1 MFNKKI
7 VNISECKIGAV
18 LAEDIFNYNNIKAV
32 SKNTIINKYI
42 KKRLQELG
50 VFKICIYENDR
61 DREDYNKNIEYDNFK
76 KEYEDII
83 GSTQRLILD
92 IFIENE
98 VNCSRVIELA
108 NTIYNTVF
116 EAEYITKYM
125 SALKNVDEYTFIH
138 SVNVAFYSML
148 IGRWMKM
155 SEDEMKVLIEAGIL
169 HDIGKMKVD
178 NKILNKPGK
187 LTYEE
192 FQEMKKHTI
201 YGYDIIKEKSDIDD
215 NIKKAV
221 LSHHERMDGSGY
233 PYGLAGDN
241 INLYARIISIV
252 DTYDAMT
259 SNRIYKKKVTPFKSF
274 DMFLTEGLALYDIKI
289 LNVFLN
295 NISPYYIGSN
305 VVLSTGESGKIVYIP
320 PYDILSPIIE
330 TESGYVDF
338 SKKNSNITIKDVTI

>member
-32 SKNTIINKYI
+32 SKNTIINEYI
-42 KKRLQELG
+42 RKKLQQLG
-50 VFKICIYENDR
+50 VFKICIYENGQCIEDCNNNP
-61 DREDYNKNIEYDNFK
+61 DYNKFK

-83 GSTQRLILD
+83 ESTQKLIVD
-92 IFIENE
+92 IFTENE
-98 VNCSRVIELA
+98 VNCNRIIKLTNS
-108 NTIYNTVF
+108 IYDIVF
-116 EAEYITKYM
+116 QTEYIMKYM
-125 SALKNVDEYTFIH
+125 SDLKDVDEYTFIH

-148 IGRWMKM
+148 IGKWMKM
-155 SEDEMKVLIEAGIL
+155 SEDQMKLLIQAGIL

-201 YGYDIIKEKSDIDD
+201 YGYNILKEKKDIDD

-241 INLYARIISIV
+241 INLYARIIAIA

-259 SNRIYKKKVTPFKSF
+259 SNRVYKKKVTPFKSF
-274 DMFLTEGLALYDIKI
+274 DMFLTEGLTMYDIKI
-289 LNVFLN
+289 LNIFLN
-295 NISPYYIGSN
+295 NISTYYVGSN
-305 VVLSTGESGKIVYIP
+305 VLLSTGERGKVVYIP

-330 TESGYVDF
+330 TKSGYLDF
-338 SKKNSNITIKDVTI
+338 SKKNNNISIESLTI

>member
-1 MFNKKI
+1 MVNKKI

-32 SKNTIINKYI
+32 CKNTIINKYI
-42 KKRLQELG
+42 KERLLELG
-50 VFKICIYENDR
+50 VFKICIYENEQNKEQCNKDI
-61 DREDYNKNIEYDNFK
+61 EYNKFK

-83 GSTQRLILD
+83 GSTQKLILD
-92 IFIENE
+92 MFVKNE
-98 VNCSRVIELA
+98 VNCNNIIELT
-108 NTIYNTVF
+108 NNIYNTVF
-116 EAEYITKYM
+116 QAEYIMKYM
-125 SALKNVDEYTFIH
+125 SALKDVDEYTFIH

-155 SEDEMKVLIEAGIL
+155 SKDEMKVLIQAGIL

-178 NKILNKPGK
+178 NKILNKPSK

-201 YGYDIIKEKSDIDD
+201 YGYNIIKEKNDIGD

-221 LSHHERMDGSGY
+221 VSHHERMDGSGY

-241 INLYARIISIV
+241 INLYARIVAIA

-274 DMFLTEGLALYDIKI
+274 DMFLGEGLALYDIKI
-289 LNVFLN
+289 VNIFLSN
-295 NISPYYIGSN
+295 MSSYYIGSK
-305 VVLSTGESGKIVYIP
+305 VVLSTGEKGKVVYIP

-330 TESGYVDF
+330 TESGYLDF
-338 SKKNSNITIKDVTI
+338 SKNNNISIEDVTI